1 MGRQSKLDTLQEF
14 YRLFGRLSGMQHGA
28 EERKLH
34 LTAVPE
40 DALVIA
46 GITSVNIWYISG
58 CL

>member
-1 MGRQSKLDTLQEF
+1 MGRRSKLETLQEF
-14 YRLFGRLSGMQHGA
+14 YRLFGPLSGMHGA
-28 EERKLH
+28 EEWKLH